1 MTTDFNALRPRRKPQ
16 MSRSEPTESFLAL
29 LRAAEEGEVE
39 ETMAEVIARFETSE
53 DGDGDEADGKAGD
66 SPEKERPGGL
76 GPEGS
81 VQAEAVGMELS
92 GVLCSYNASKAR
104 VCHAPDSPSGA
115 GTAKAIV
122 AQLQDES
129 MGIEKMVAVQE
140 SLADISGD
148 AAALKTFIADAR
160 PAMGGALVMVS
171 EDSELL
177 QALAAELGLDNAHAF
192 EHATGLLLAYPKEGE
207 DGGEWTLIRR
217 LSHE

>member
-1 MTTDFNALRPRRKPQ
+1 MNALRPRRKPQ
-16 MSRSEPTESFLAL
+16 MSRSEPTGSFLAL

-148 AAALKTFIADAR
+148 AATLKTFIADAR

>member
-1 MTTDFNALRPRRKPQ
+1 MNALRPRRKPQ

-148 AAALKTFIADAR
+148 AATLKTFIADAR
-160 PAMGGALVMVS
+160 PAMGVALVMVS

>member
-1 MTTDFNALRPRRKPQ
+1 

-92 GVLCSYNASKAR
+92 GVLCTYNASKAR

-148 AAALKTFIADAR
+148 AATLKTFIADAR
-160 PAMGGALVMVS
+160 PAVGGALVMVS

>member
-1 MTTDFNALRPRRKPQ
+1 MNALRPRRKPQ

-217 LSHE
+217 L

>member
-1 MTTDFNALRPRRKPQ
+1 

-66 SPEKERPGGL
+66 SPEKERPGVL

-148 AAALKTFIADAR
+148 AATLKTFIADAR

>member
-1 MTTDFNALRPRRKPQ
+1 
-16 MSRSEPTESFLAL
+16 LAL

-148 AAALKTFIADAR
+148 AATLKTFIADAR

>member
-1 MTTDFNALRPRRKPQ
+1 
-16 MSRSEPTESFLAL
+16 MSRSEPTESFFAL

>member
-1 MTTDFNALRPRRKPQ
+1 

-148 AAALKTFIADAR
+148 AATLKTFIADAR
-160 PAMGGALVMVS
+160 SAVGGALVMVS

>member
-1 MTTDFNALRPRRKPQ
+1 MNALRPRRKPQ

-148 AAALKTFIADAR
+148 AATLKTFIADAR
-160 PAMGGALVMVS
+160 PAVGGALVMVS

-192 EHATGLLLAYPKEGE
+192 EHATGLLLTYPKEGE

>member
-1 MTTDFNALRPRRKPQ
+1 MNALRPRRKPQ

-207 DGGEWTLIRR
+207 DGGEWTVIRR

>member
-1 MTTDFNALRPRRKPQ
+1 MNALRPRRKPQ

-148 AAALKTFIADAR
+148 AATLKTFIADAR
-160 PAMGGALVMVS
+160 PAVGGVLVVVS

>member
-1 MTTDFNALRPRRKPQ
+1 

-140 SLADISGD
+140 SVADSSGD
-148 AAALKTFIADAR
+148 AATLKTFIADAR

>member
-1 MTTDFNALRPRRKPQ
+1 MNALRPRRKPQ

-148 AAALKTFIADAR
+148 AATLKTFIADAR

-207 DGGEWTLIRR
+207 DGGEWTVIRR

>member
-1 MTTDFNALRPRRKPQ
+1 MNALRPRRKPQ
-16 MSRSEPTESFLAL
+16 MSRSEPTGSFLAL

-148 AAALKTFIADAR
+148 AATLKTFIADAR
-160 PAMGGALVMVS
+160 PAVGGALVVVS

>member
-1 MTTDFNALRPRRKPQ
+1 MNALRPRRKPQ

-148 AAALKTFIADAR
+148 AATLKTFIADAR
-160 PAMGGALVMVS
+160 PAVGGALVMVS

>member
-1 MTTDFNALRPRRKPQ
+1 

-160 PAMGGALVMVS
+160 PAVGGALVVVS

-207 DGGEWTLIRR
+207 DGGEWTVIRR

>member
-1 MTTDFNALRPRRKPQ
+1 

-148 AAALKTFIADAR
+148 AATLKTFIADAR
-160 PAMGGALVMVS
+160 PAVGGALVVVS

-207 DGGEWTLIRR
+207 DGGEWTVIRR

>member
-1 MTTDFNALRPRRKPQ
+1 

-207 DGGEWTLIRR
+207 DGGEWTVIRR

>member
-1 MTTDFNALRPRRKPQ
+1 MNALRPRRKPQ

-29 LRAAEEGEVE
+29 LRAAEEGEGE
-39 ETMAEVIARFETSE
+39 ETMAEVIARVETSE

-148 AAALKTFIADAR
+148 AATLKTFIADAR
-160 PAMGGALVMVS
+160 PAVGGALVVVS

-207 DGGEWTLIRR
+207 DGGEWTVIRR

>member
-1 MTTDFNALRPRRKPQ
+1 M
-16 MSRSEPTESFLAL
+16 SEPTESFLAL

-148 AAALKTFIADAR
+148 AATLKTFIADAR
-160 PAMGGALVMVS
+160 PAVGGALVVVS

>member
-1 MTTDFNALRPRRKPQ
+1 

-29 LRAAEEGEVE
+29 LRAAEDGEVE

-177 QALAAELGLDNAHAF
+177 QALAVELGLDNAHAF

>member
-1 MTTDFNALRPRRKPQ
+1 

-92 GVLCSYNASKAR
+92 GVLCSYDASKAR

-148 AAALKTFIADAR
+148 AATLKTFIADAR
-160 PAMGGALVMVS
+160 PAVGGALVMVS

>member
-1 MTTDFNALRPRRKPQ
+1 MNALRPRRKPQ

-53 DGDGDEADGKAGD
+53 DGDSDEADGKAGD

-148 AAALKTFIADAR
+148 AATLKTFIADAR
-160 PAMGGALVMVS
+160 PAVGGALVMVS

>member
-1 MTTDFNALRPRRKPQ
+1 

-92 GVLCSYNASKAR
+92 GVLCSYNVSKAR

-148 AAALKTFIADAR
+148 AATLKTFIADAR
-160 PAMGGALVMVS
+160 PAVGGALVMVS

>member
-1 MTTDFNALRPRRKPQ
+1 MNALRPRRKPQ
-16 MSRSEPTESFLAL
+16 MSRSEPTGSFLAL

-148 AAALKTFIADAR
+148 AATLKTFIADAR
-160 PAMGGALVMVS
+160 PAVGGVLVVVS

>member
-1 MTTDFNALRPRRKPQ
+1 MNALRPRRKPQ

-160 PAMGGALVMVS
+160 PAVGGALVVVS

-207 DGGEWTLIRR
+207 DGGEWTVIRR

>member
-1 MTTDFNALRPRRKPQ
+1 

-53 DGDGDEADGKAGD
+53 DGDGDEANGKAGD

-148 AAALKTFIADAR
+148 AATLKTFIADAR

>member
-1 MTTDFNALRPRRKPQ
+1 MNALRPRRKPQ
-16 MSRSEPTESFLAL
+16 MSRSEPTGSFLAL

-148 AAALKTFIADAR
+148 AATLKTFIADAR

-207 DGGEWTLIRR
+207 DGGEWTVIRR

>member
-1 MTTDFNALRPRRKPQ
+1 MNALRPRRKPQ

>member
-1 MTTDFNALRPRRKPQ
+1 MNALRPRRKPQ

-148 AAALKTFIADAR
+148 AATLKSFIADAR
-160 PAMGGALVMVS
+160 PAVGGALVVVS

>member
-1 MTTDFNALRPRRKPQ
+1 MNALRPRRKPQ

-148 AAALKTFIADAR
+148 AATLKTFIADAR

>member
-1 MTTDFNALRPRRKPQ
+1 

-148 AAALKTFIADAR
+148 AAALKTFIADAK

>member
-1 MTTDFNALRPRRKPQ
+1 M
-16 MSRSEPTESFLAL
+16 SEPTESFLAL

-148 AAALKTFIADAR
+148 AATLKTFIADAR
-160 PAMGGALVMVS
+160 PAVGGALVMVS

>member
-1 MTTDFNALRPRRKPQ
+1 MNALRPRRKPQ

-92 GVLCSYNASKAR
+92 GVLCTYNASKAR

-148 AAALKTFIADAR
+148 AATLKTFIADAR
-160 PAMGGALVMVS
+160 PAVGGALVMVS

>member
-1 MTTDFNALRPRRKPQ
+1 

-148 AAALKTFIADAR
+148 AATLKTFSADAR
-160 PAMGGALVMVS
+160 PAVGGALVMVS

>member
-1 MTTDFNALRPRRKPQ
+1 
-16 MSRSEPTESFLAL
+16 MSRSEPTGSFLAL

-148 AAALKTFIADAR
+148 AATLKTFIADAR
-160 PAMGGALVMVS
+160 PAVGGALVMVS

>member
-1 MTTDFNALRPRRKPQ
+1 MNALRPRRKPQ

-53 DGDGDEADGKAGD
+53 DGDGDEANGKAGD

-148 AAALKTFIADAR
+148 AATLKTFIADAR

>member
-1 MTTDFNALRPRRKPQ
+1 MNALRPRRKPQ

-160 PAMGGALVMVS
+160 PAIGGALVMVS

-177 QALAAELGLDNAHAF
+177 QALAAEMGLDNAHAF

>member
-1 MTTDFNALRPRRKPQ
+1 

-29 LRAAEEGEVE
+29 LRAAEEGEGE

-148 AAALKTFIADAR
+148 AATLKTFIADAR
-160 PAMGGALVMVS
+160 PAVGGALVMVS

>member
-1 MTTDFNALRPRRKPQ
+1 

-81 VQAEAVGMELS
+81 VQAEAVGMELG
-92 GVLCSYNASKAR
+92 GVLCTYNASKAR

-148 AAALKTFIADAR
+148 AATLKTFIADAR
-160 PAMGGALVMVS
+160 PAVGGALVMVS